1 MTSRRAL
8 ATALC
13 LTAAACSSSAES
25 ARMDA
30 FQTTC
35 LSVRGK
41 SFAEAKQAF
50 QVDPDL
56 VAACPP
62 ASPPQPIANAADACD
77 YQQAV
82 CQAWWSSR
90 SSDSDLCS
98 VFGCWFGCEI
108 RFPQDGSAVCVAR
121 FYTGQPCR
129 YGLTSVT
136 GDGSDCG

>member
-1 MTSRRAL
+1 MTSHRAL
-8 ATALC
+8 TAALC
-13 LTAAACSSSAES
+13 LTAAACSASAES

-30 FQTTC
+30 FQATC

-56 VAACPP
+56 VPSCPP
-62 ASPPQPIANAADACD
+62 PSPLQPIANADDVCN
-77 YQQAV
+77 YQQPV

-98 VFGCWFGCEI
+98 AIGCWFGCEI
-108 RFPQDGSAVCVAR
+108 RFPQDASIVCVAR
-121 FYTGQPCR
+121 FYTGQPCQ
-129 YGLTSVT
+129 YGLT
-136 GDGSDCG
+136 GNCN